1 MLSNSF
7 SAAALTFSKKPEQTI
22 FHFCFPPECHRL
34 HIKTE
39 EAGPVPAW
47 QERAQKS
54 QTNRFSLYS
63 PMPWNA

>member
-47 QERAQKS
+47 QERAQ
-54 QTNRFSLYS
+54 
-63 PMPWNA
+63 